1 MRVKKKE
8 IISIKKVLTIK
19 RKMELWEEEDVM
31 ESKMEISR

>member
-8 IISIKKVLTIK
+8 IISNKKVLTIK